1 MVRQPRRMTLRKQ
14 RPSNVSLV
22 SEHRKFNSKY
32 KEYDWTFIGRGWRY
46 RAIAVQT
53 LQEGKAHPIEAQV
66 ADPDC
71 DLDYVTEGAR
81 DITADYT
88 ISNSFGLITIMV

>member
-1 MVRQPRRMTLRKQ
+1 M
-14 RPSNVSLV
+14 
-22 SEHRKFNSKY
+22 Y
-32 KEYDWTFIGRGWRY
+32 K
-46 RAIAVQT
+46 
-53 LQEGKAHPIEAQV
+53 EGKAHPTVGYQV

-88 ISNSFGLITIMV
+88 ISNSFGFGGHNGVICLKKWEEN

>member
-1 MVRQPRRMTLRKQ
+1 MTGHL
-14 RPSNVSLV
+14 LGAAGGI
-22 SEHRKFNSKY
+22 E
-32 KEYDWTFIGRGWRY
+32 
-46 RAIAVQT
+46 AIACVQT
-53 LQEGKAHPIEAQV
+53 LQEGKAHPTVGYQV

-88 ISNSFGLITIMV
+88 ISNSFGFGYNGVICLKKWEEN